1 MAGNPPPRPY
11 TTLDRLVV
19 AASREAVH
27 YRPPSTPR
35 ARSSDDLY
43 ILEDMEA
50 RPPLRRLGPAVR
62 RRRAA
67 IVALMTGASQGDSA
81 PLSATSRS
89 AAGRTRKRGTPV
101 GVPLL
106 SSSRQRL

>member
-1 MAGNPPPRPY
+1 MAGSPPPRPY

-35 ARSSDDLY
+35 ARSSDDLD

-50 RPPLRRLGPAVR
+50 RTPLRRLGPAVR
-62 RRRAA
+62 RRP
-67 IVALMTGASQGDSA
+67 GGD
-81 PLSATSRS
+81 R
-89 AAGRTRKRGTPV
+89 RI
-101 GVPLL
+101 
-106 SSSRQRL
+106 